1 MQIQRIRRLVR
12 SRLSGRADRAAGTD
26 RTTAPPPDFV
36 GRDTAAVVALV
47 FDLAGLCRDERDIAR
62 CAMRLGRE
70 IDRRDLAIAL
80 DEALWR
86 LSRLSGLASAASAS
100 NNGRASR

>member
-1 MQIQRIRRLVR
+1 MGER
-12 SRLSGRADRAAGTD
+12 SESDG
-26 RTTAPPPDFV
+26 APPPDFL
-36 GRDTAAVVALV
+36 GQDTAAVVALV
-47 FDLAGLCRDERDIAR
+47 FDLAGICRDERDIAR

-86 LSRLSGLASAASAS
+86 LTRLSGLASAAAAS
-100 NNGRASR
+100 GSPSSRQDVGGER